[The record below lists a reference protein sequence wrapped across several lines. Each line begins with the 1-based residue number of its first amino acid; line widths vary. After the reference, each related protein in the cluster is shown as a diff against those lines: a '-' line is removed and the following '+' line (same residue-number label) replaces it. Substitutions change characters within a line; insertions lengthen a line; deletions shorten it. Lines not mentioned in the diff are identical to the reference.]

1 MHAGLGHAG
10 TAGAERV
17 LTRHYSAG
25 MPGHGAQAYRPFAGQ
40 PTHEDM
46 RQSLIA
52 KIRVLVA
59 ADSSPDLTCVRATHI
74 DLSYQPI
81 FTSLRA
87 PLISGTSTQSTL
99 WYCKMGTVCPPRIRE
114 SRQMRRGC
122 EGQCLTRRA
131 STRVLAVVPAIN
143 KDYAGVQ
150 FEWRHSSHERGQRR
164 GGAPLDLHV

>member
-1 MHAGLGHAG
+1 MHAGLGHAW

-87 PLISGTSTQSTL
+87 PLIPGTSTQSTSTL
-99 WYCKMGTVCPPRIRE
+99 LQNMYRAPPRIRE
-114 SRQMRRGC
+114 NLQNRRGWEEPMPSTC
-122 EGQCLTRRA
+122 APPGVPLCPPAPSTTTSTAGRACLVPKGLSVPSPRA
-131 STRVLAVVPAIN
+131 GPVC
-143 KDYAGVQ
+143 
-150 FEWRHSSHERGQRR
+150 
-164 GGAPLDLHV
+164 